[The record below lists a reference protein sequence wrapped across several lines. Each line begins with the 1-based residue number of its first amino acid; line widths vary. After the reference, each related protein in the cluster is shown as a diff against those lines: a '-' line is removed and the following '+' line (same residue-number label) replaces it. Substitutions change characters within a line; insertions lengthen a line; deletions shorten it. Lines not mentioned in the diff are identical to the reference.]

1 MKQAENFKGLTK
13 YEDKM
18 QFGTQPKPIVKYFYM
33 NSCLSMLLKFING
46 ST

>member
-33 NSCLSMLLKFING
+33 NLESLAHLILRMDPF
-46 ST
+46 